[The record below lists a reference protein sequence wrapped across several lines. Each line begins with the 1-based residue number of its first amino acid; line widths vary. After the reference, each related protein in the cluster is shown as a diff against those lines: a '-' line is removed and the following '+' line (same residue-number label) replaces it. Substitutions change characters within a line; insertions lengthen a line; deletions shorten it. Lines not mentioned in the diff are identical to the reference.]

1 MSYNLNDYLGKEIQ
15 CSCGMVHK
23 TPLKKIDIGQ
33 GALKR
38 LPSVIR
44 ELGYQKV
51 FMVADVNTYKA
62 AAAEIEALFQA
73 EKMDCETLVLNE
85 EEPVPDEA
93 SLGRILAACPRDTD
107 VILAVGTGTINDMC
121 KYISCRLKLDYII
134 AATAPSMDGFVS
146 VGAALMLDHVKVTCD
161 AHSPVAV
168 IGDTDILAEAPMN
181 LITAGLGDVLG
192 KYTCIMDW
200 KLAHLINGEYYCEA
214 VVDMVNTSVQTVVS
228 QGKNI
233 KTRDPQA
240 VKALMEALVLT
251 GMAMYFVGNSRPA
264 SGCEHHMSHFW
275 EMRFLMEG
283 KKPVL
288 HGTKVGIGMVTAVK
302 MYHMLAEEQVDF
314 ETAMK
319 KKRSYGEWEEKMK
332 SCYLTA
338 ADGIIRLEQKCG
350 KNDIGRRS
358 LRVETMKENWEE
370 IQKTIE
376 EGLPKVEEVKQL
388 LESLDA
394 PVHPDQVGLSLELV
408 KEGIQAA
415 KEVRD
420 RYTLLQILWDLGLEE
435 EYSRRMITWFQE
447 CRLSDRSGNS
457 SYVVKNKE

>member
-1 MSYNLNDYLGKEIQ
+1 MIYNLSDYLGKEIQ
-15 CSCGMVHK
+15 CSCGKVHK

-33 GALKR
+33 GAQKR

-44 ELGYQKV
+44 ELGYKKV
-51 FMVADVNTYKA
+51 FMAADKNTYRA
-62 AAAEIEALFQA
+62 AAAAIEELFLTEQI
-73 EKMDCETLVLNE
+73 DCRKIVLDE
-85 EEPVPDEA
+85 EEPIPDEA
-93 SLGRILAACPRDTD
+93 SLGRILAACPQDTD

-121 KYISCRLKLDYII
+121 KYISCRLRLDYII
-134 AATAPSMDGFVS
+134 VASAPSMDGFVS

-168 IGDTDILAEAPMN
+168 IGDTDVLSQAPMN
-181 LITAGLGDVLG
+181 LITAGLGDILG

-200 KLAHLINGEYYCEA
+200 KLARLINGEYYCEE
-214 VVDMVNTSVQTVVS
+214 VVNMVKNSVQTVVS
-228 QGKNI
+228 QGENI
-233 KTRDPQA
+233 KSRDPLA

-302 MYHMLAEEQVDF
+302 MYHMLAKEQVDF
-314 ETAMK
+314 GKAMAK
-319 KKRSYGEWEEKMK
+319 ERSYDDWEEKMRHF
-332 SCYLTA
+332 YLSA
-338 ADGIIRLEQKCG
+338 AEGIISVEQKCK
-350 KNDIGRRS
+350 KNDISARNRRIE
-358 LRVETMKENWEE
+358 RIKENWEE

-376 EGLPKVEEVKQL
+376 EGLPKAEEVKSL

-394 PVHPDQVGLSLELV
+394 PVHPDQVDLSLELV
-408 KEGIQAA
+408 EEGIQAA

-435 EYSRRMITWFQE
+435 EYSRRMAAWFGYCSQP
-447 CRLSDRSGNS
+447 C
-457 SYVVKNKE
+457 

>member
-15 CSCGMVHK
+15 CGCGRVHK
-23 TPLKKIDIGQ
+23 TPLEKIDIGQ

-44 ELGYQKV
+44 ERGYHKV
-51 FMVADVNTYKA
+51 FMVADKNTYKA
-62 AAAEIEALFQA
+62 AGAAIEELLLA
-73 EKMDCETLVLNE
+73 EQIDLQMIVLDE

-93 SLGRILAACPRDTD
+93 CLGRILAACPQDAD

-121 KYISCRLKLDYII
+121 KFISSRMKTDYII
-134 AATAPSMDGFVS
+134 FATAPSMDGFVS

-161 AHSPVAV
+161 AHSPAAV
-168 IGDTDILAEAPMN
+168 IGDTDILARAPMN

-200 KLAHLINGEYYCEA
+200 RLARLINGEYYCEA
-214 VVDMVNTSVQTVVS
+214 VVDMVKTSVETVAGLGS
-228 QGKNI
+228 NI
-233 KTRDPQA
+233 KIRDPQA
-240 VKALMEALVLT
+240 VQALMEALVLT

-264 SGCEHHMSHFW
+264 SGCEHHMSHYW

-283 KKPVL
+283 RKPVL

-302 MYHMLAEEQVDF
+302 MYHMLAAEPVDF
-314 ETAMK
+314 EKAMAK
-319 KKRSYGEWEEKMK
+319 ERSYSAWEEMMRR
-332 SCYLTA
+332 CYLSA
-338 ADGIIRLEQKCG
+338 ADGIIALEQKSG
-350 KNDIGRRS
+350 KNDTASRSRR
-358 LRVETMKENWEE
+358 LVAMKENWEG

-376 EGLPKVEEVKQL
+376 EGLPKTEAVKQL

-394 PVHPDQVGLSLELV
+394 PDHPDQVGLSLELV
-408 KEGIQAA
+408 EEGIQVA

-435 EYSRRMITWFQE
+435 DYSRRMVSWFEQ
-447 CRLSDRSGNS
+447 CRP
-457 SYVVKNKE
+457 